1 METTMFLAR
10 HGATS
15 WNQEQ
20 RLQGSKDIP
29 LAENGIKQAHIL
41 AEKLSK
47 LSINRIITSNL
58 QRAYQT
64 AEIIGKRLGVG
75 VEREEGFNERSYGKF
90 EGRIWPE
97 VKKELETSYE
107 SLEAY
112 AEPFSDFSSR
122 IINTFS
128 NVLIS
133 HENQKILIVCHGGV
147 LRVLLEHLR
156 KTPSLSGNIGYELP
170 NASAYVFTRKK
181 DQWIEKT
188 LK

>member
-1 METTMFLAR
+1 MEATAFLAR
-10 HGATS
+10 HGATA
-15 WNQEQ
+15 WNKEQ

-29 LAENGIKQAHIL
+29 LAESGIKQAHVL
-41 AEKLSK
+41 AEELSG
-47 LSINRIITSNL
+47 LSINRIVTSNL

-64 AEIIGKRLGVG
+64 ADIIGKRLGVA
-75 VEREEGFNERSYGKF
+75 VEKEKGFNERSYGKL

-97 VKKELETSYE
+97 VKKELELSHE
-107 SLEAY
+107 SLETY

-122 IINTFS
+122 VIDTFS
-128 NVLIS
+128 NVLMS
-133 HENQKILIVCHGGV
+133 HENQRILIVCHGGV
-147 LRVLLEHLR
+147 LRILLEHLR